1 MYSQTTEIWDRIED
15 LLDDVFVFDGKPL
28 QILMQIS
35 EVDGLLVQN
44 PTPLDN
50 KNYHETLAAGKI
62 SIQFFFERKFMIQI
76 YSLEHIL
83 REKVSGYCLRIY
95 PPGN

>member
-1 MYSQTTEIWDRIED
+1 MYSHTTEIWDRIED

-50 KNYHETLAAGKI
+50 KNYHETLPAGQI
-62 SIQFFFERKFMIQI
+62 SIQFF
-76 YSLEHIL
+76 LT
-83 REKVSGYCLRIY
+83 
-95 PPGN
+95 GNS